1 MSLPF
6 FSAPQPTSA
15 QPPAPA
21 HDGGR
26 RPLALS
32 HRGFAPDGDEN
43 SVAAFSRSV
52 ELGYGW
58 LEIDVRTSRDGVVMV
73 FHDRLLDRVTD
84 ASGPLADRTRDELRT
99 VLIGG
104 REPIPTLEEV
114 LLRWPHLRFNVD
126 IKDDPS
132 VEAFA
137 DVVNR
142 CGAHDRVLVA
152 SFSDRRR
159 KKVLRR
165 LTRRTASSAGML
177 VNVLI
182 RALGP
187 LGLTRAIARV
197 AGVDAVQVPL
207 RYRGIPVVT
216 AGYVRRCRA
225 ASLEVHVWTIND
237 EHTMARLLDLGVS
250 GIVADRADLLA
261 GVMKQRGCWPQGR
274 DAGPEL
280 PPFRSAK
287 P

>member
-1 MSLPF
+1 M
-6 FSAPQPTSA
+6 QA
-15 QPPAPA
+15 QAPA
-21 HDGGR
+21 HDAGPL
-26 RPLALS
+26 PLALS

-43 SVAAFSRSV
+43 STAAFSRAV

-126 IKDDPS
+126 IKDAPS

-142 CGAHDRVLVA
+142 CNAHDRVLVA

-159 KKVLRR
+159 KKVLRL

-177 VNVLI
+177 VNLLI
-182 RALGP
+182 RVFGP
-187 LGLTRAIARV
+187 LGLTRAIARA
-197 AGVDAVQVPL
+197 AGIDAVQVPL

-216 AGYVRRCRA
+216 AGYIRRCRA
-225 ASLEVHVWTIND
+225 ASLAVHVWTIND
-237 EHTMARLLDLGVS
+237 EPTMTALLDLGVN

-261 GVMKQRGCWPQGR
+261 GVMKQRGCWPQGH
-274 DAGPEL
+274 GPAPETAL
-280 PPFRSAK
+280 IRADK
-287 P
+287 T